1 MAQLATQRQKRS
13 RAHVLW
19 RMVLTFVLTCAAG
32 HFTINADARG
42 KEPRMLPDSKA
53 TSDGLE
59 LTVTASF
66 SEKQFVKPSE
76 QIELLLSRGLKESE
90 GTVAVLIGFTDV
102 TSLFI
107 SGKSRL
113 TYNAH
118 LWPLPPGESPVT
130 VYLVGKDDE
139 WKEIAEFKLRVSS
152 NREAAAEDVN
162 QDSGESQSTE
172 ARFLKAK
179 FAFPFGPNIVA
190 EQETDLD
197 QTNSQSPA
205 AAHSNSNKSRKMTFL
220 PSLTFTIKSQPAQS
234 TFPTSETPAR
244 ATFTDVTMQATLK
257 NDAAAGIFKSQSS
270 FDFAGSS
277 FQQEALRFGT
287 LGNAAPKVDLSSYL
301 IQFQTGR
308 VKFQIG
314 HFSYGT
320 QRQLINSFSSRG
332 LTVTVPISKRFDISV
347 AAMNGTQIVGYENFF
362 GVNKRRHEMLSSTL
376 GMELLPK
383 RPGGLRLEIGVLS
396 AYFQPLSG
404 FNRGVVT
411 DTQRS
416 RGIALRLLA
425 SDKAGRFHFEGGFT
439 RSFFVSPNDNTLSQ
453 GATLV
458 PLPALSRNAHYLE
471 ASYDIL
477 RSFSLNKTKKANLSV
492 AFREENVAPLFR
504 SLGAST
510 QADKIQYSFSV
521 NGSVNEISAQFS
533 YSNFHDNLRNI
544 PSILRSLNGSTHIS
558 LAAPAS
564 ALLNRTK
571 SSPWLPRLGYSFDR
585 VHSFGA
591 AIPVNGGFEVDL
603 SSIPNLFGTNQTFSA
618 DWQVKK
624 FTVGYNLNHSFQNN
638 EQTGRE
644 RADQEVLVNTGRLGI
659 NATSKL
665 NLNIDLSAESS
676 ANKETGRI
684 DRTERLGPGV
694 TWLLTKHM
702 SFSANLSNTIAGD
715 AARTSHS
722 RNTEFDFAWTY
733 RFDHGK
739 EGPRKVAGQFFIRYA
754 NHYSHSLDH
763 LFVIDSLR
771 KNQTLTA
778 NLGITFF

>member
-1 MAQLATQRQKRS
+1 MVGTMNASFLLLALLMGTLQVVEASPTKAMAAETQSVPATQ
-13 RAHVLW
+13 
-19 RMVLTFVLTCAAG
+19 G
-32 HFTINADARG
+32 EI
-42 KEPRMLPDSKA
+42 
-53 TSDGLE
+53 
-59 LTVTASF
+59 TVSASF
-66 SEKQFVKPSE
+66 ADKQSVPSTE
-76 QIELLLSRGLKESE
+76 SIELILSRPLGELDGK
-90 GTVAVLIGFTDV
+90 VAVLIGTTDV
-102 TSLFI
+102 TSLFT
-107 SGKSRL
+107 KDKLRL
-113 TYNAH
+113 RYDAH
-118 LWPLPPGESPVT
+118 LWPLPVGESPVT
-130 VYLVGKDDE
+130 VYLIGKDDE
-139 WKEIAEFKLRVSS
+139 WKEVAEFKLRVSA
-152 NREAAAEDVN
+152 NREARAEN
-162 QDSGESQSTE
+162 IFQDLAEVQSPV

-179 FAFPFGPNIVA
+179 FAIPFGPNFVG
-190 EQETDLD
+190 ETETDLV
-197 QTNSQSPA
+197 QTNPQSPTVSQSK
-205 AAHSNSNKSRKMTFL
+205 SNKSRKMTFL

-234 TFPTSETPAR
+234 TFPDSDRPAR
-244 ATFTDVTMQATLK
+244 ATFTDLTMQATLK
-257 NDAAAGIFKSQSS
+257 NDAALGIFKSQSS

-277 FQQEALRFGT
+277 FEQEALRFGT
-287 LGNAAPKVDLSSYL
+287 LGNNAPKVDLSSYL

-308 VKFQIG
+308 VKYQIG

-320 QRQLINSFSSRG
+320 QRQLINNFSSRG
-332 LTVTVPISKRFDISV
+332 LTVTVPVSKRFDISL

-362 GVNKRRHEMLSSTL
+362 GIKKRRHEMLSGTL
-376 GMELLPK
+376 GIELFPK
-383 RPGGLRLEIGVLS
+383 RPGGLRLEVGILS

-425 SDKAGRFHFEGGFT
+425 SDKAGRLHFEGGFT

-477 RSFSLNKTKKANLSV
+477 RNFSLNKTKKANLSV

-510 QADKIQYSFSV
+510 QADKIQYEFSV

-533 YSNFHDNLRNI
+533 HSNFHDNLRNI

-644 RADQEVLVNTGRLGI
+644 RADQGVLVNTGRFGI
-659 NATSKL
+659 AATSKL

-684 DRTERLGPGV
+684 DRTERLGPGM
-694 TWLLTKHM
+694 TWLATKHM
-702 SFSANLSNTIAGD
+702 SFSANLANTIAGD

-722 RNTEFDFAWTY
+722 RNTEFDCAWTY
-733 RFDHGK
+733 KFEHGK
-739 EGPRKVAGQFFIRYA
+739 EGFRKVAGQFFIRYA

-778 NLGITFF
+778 NLGITLF